1 MSAAARH
8 GEVSSCFMLPLAA
21 PFSTARGASGQTP
34 LLTCTYETPQPTRR
48 SDVEGHGRLWSSY
61 LVECAVVV

>member
-21 PFSTARGASGQTP
+21 PFSTAQCANGQTV
-34 LLTCTYETPQPTRR
+34 LLTCTHETPQPVGR
-48 SDVEGHGRLWSSY
+48 SDIEGQCRLWSSY
-61 LVECAVVV
+61 LVERAGVV